1 MKPIKKL
8 FVSDMDG
15 TFLDKQGSYD
25 RKRLEALLDD
35 FDRRG
40 YGFAV
45 ASGRGLLALDK
56 LFAGLT
62 DRIATIAENGAFV
75 RYQGQVIFE
84 DTMTREEVKKVVQ
97 ALRAN
102 PYLTED
108 KYLLSGQRGSYATQQ
123 AAATYVA
130 DLAHYYENLQ
140 QVDDL
145 LAVDDNIYKLTAQFT
160 KDTLL
165 DGIAAFN
172 QQATGFVAVAVGDDS
187 VDIIRQGSNKAFG
200 LTQLC
205 HHLGIDRCQVTAF
218 GDNGNDLELMSQ
230 VGQAIAVANAIPAI
244 KERASQVIGHHETGA
259 VLTYLEQAVADI
271 RLLALDLDGTLF
283 TTDKQVSPENKAAL
297 RLAKEKGV
305 KIVITTGR
313 PLKAIG
319 NLLEELGLQ
328 GRDQYSI
335 TFNGGLVQRNDG
347 TVLAHHPM
355 SMDEI
360 AQVQAVMAQ
369 LALPVDVISDGTVYS
384 IPGQGK
390 TSLYHTANPMLD
402 FIQLDS
408 LADLPKDKVYNKI
421 VIVCEADYLDERI
434 AQLPASL
441 SQQFEVFKSREII
454 LEVMPKGVHKAQ
466 GLADLCQELGAS
478 PHQVMAMGDEENDLT
493 MLAWAGW
500 GVAMGNAV
508 PAAKA
513 AARLSVTRTND
524 QSGVAEAI
532 YRYIVKEE
540 MTDGIV

>member
-1 MKPIKKL
+1 
-8 FVSDMDG
+8 MDG
-15 TFLDKQGSYD
+15 TFLNDQGSYD
-25 RKRLEALLDD
+25 RKRLVALLDD
-35 FDRRG
+35 FDRLG
-40 YGFAV
+40 YLFAV

-62 DRIATIAENGAFV
+62 NRIAMIAENGAFV
-75 RYQGQVIFE
+75 RYQDQVIFE
-84 DTMTREEVKKVVQ
+84 DTMLPDEVARVVE
-97 ALRAN
+97 ALRHN

-165 DGIAAFN
+165 DGIVAFN
-172 QQATGFVAVAVGDDS
+172 QRETGFVAVAVGDDS
-187 VDIIRQGSNKAFG
+187 VDIIRQGSNKALG
-200 LTQLC
+200 LMKLCQQLG
-205 HHLGIDRCQVTAF
+205 LDVSQVTAF

-259 VLTYLEQAVADI
+259 VLTYLEQAAADI
-271 RLLALDLDGTLF
+271 KLLALDLDGTLF
-283 TTDKQVSPENKAAL
+283 TTDKQVSPENKLAL
-297 RLAKEKGV
+297 QLAKEKGV
-305 KIVITTGR
+305 DIVITTGR

-319 NLLEELGLQ
+319 NLIEEELGLQ
-328 GRDQYSI
+328 GWDQYSI

-347 TVLAHHPM
+347 TVVAHHPM

-384 IPGQGK
+384 IPSQGK
-390 TSLYHTANPMLD
+390 ASLYHTANPMLD

-421 VIVCEADYLDERI
+421 VIVCEADYLDQRI

-466 GLADLCQELGAS
+466 GLADLCQMLGLA
-478 PHQVMAMGDEENDLT
+478 PHQVMTMGDEENDLT

-540 MTDGIV
+540 MTDGLV